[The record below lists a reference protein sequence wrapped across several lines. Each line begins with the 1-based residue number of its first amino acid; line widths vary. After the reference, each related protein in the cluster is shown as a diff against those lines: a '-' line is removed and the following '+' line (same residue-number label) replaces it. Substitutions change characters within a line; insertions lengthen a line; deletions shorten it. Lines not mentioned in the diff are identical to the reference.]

1 MTPTTET
8 RLVLVV
14 RRTRLDELIARFN
27 TEAQAR
33 FYVEHLGADFSDYK
47 TEDEIYRQQ
56 ASAAQ
61 TLLSGIGRLHT
72 IERSFVPNY
81 VFGPQDVVV
90 ALGQDGLVANV
101 LKYLPTQPLLGVN
114 PDPKRWEGVL
124 LPFTVSA
131 LSAVLPEVIRN
142 ARQIREVFD
151 DVPQIDPAPEGD
163 RAEDH
168 SSSGIIVSTGV
179 GSTGWLRSV
188 IAGATG
194 IVREI
199 SHASGK
205 VATERR
211 IPWEAKQLVFSVR
224 EPWPSK
230 TSAARITFGDITEKR
245 PLQLLSLMPERGVIF
260 SDGIEED
267 YLEFNAGT
275 RAVITIAE
283 RRGHL
288 VV

>member
-1 MTPTTET
+1 
-8 RLVLVV
+8 
-14 RRTRLDELIARFN
+14 
-27 TEAQAR
+27 
-33 FYVEHLGADFSDYK
+33 
-47 TEDEIYRQQ
+47 
-56 ASAAQ
+56 
-61 TLLSGIGRLHT
+61 
-72 IERSFVPNY
+72 
-81 VFGPQDVVV
+81 VVV

-142 ARQIREVFD
+142 ARQIREVTLALAELNTGERLYAVNDLFIGTKTHASARYRI
-151 DVPQIDPAPEGD
+151 QIGD

-168 SSSGIIVSTGV
+168 SSSGIIVSTGA